1 MLESRP
7 SSCRARAMSSSMS
20 SSDPAGTP
28 RARARIACALG
39 GRGYGLVARHRYGLV
54 VLAAL
59 ALAGC
64 GLGPGPTPGGVR
76 LAVSEGFGAR
86 VLGTSGAP
94 RIEGQETVM
103 SLLMRN
109 YKVTTRY
116 GGGFVESVDGRSG
129 GTTGGEPSDWFYY
142 VNGVEAPKG
151 AAETNVQAGDRIWW
165 DLHDW
170 GQTDEIPAVVGSYP
184 EPFVNGIEGKRYPLR
199 EECAEPSGAA
209 CVTVRKRLSALG
221 VPVALAAVSSEE
233 EQLTLRVV
241 VGPYSALGGSPS
253 VRDLDLGPRH
263 SGVYARFSGNGAT
276 LTLLNGAGHAVRT
289 LGAGAGLVAATRYG
303 EQAPVWLVTGT
314 NTAGANLAAD
324 ALGESA
330 LRNRFALA
338 LEPSGAARPVPA
350 ES

>member
-1 MLESRP
+1 
-7 SSCRARAMSSSMS
+7 MS
-20 SSDPAGTP
+20 SSDRTGVS
-28 RARARIACALG
+28 RARVLTARALV
-39 GRGYGLVARHRYGLV
+39 RGPLVPA
-54 VLAAL
+54 VLATL

-64 GLGPGPTPGGVR
+64 GLGPGPTPGGVK
-76 LAVSEGFGAR
+76 LAVTEGFGAH
-86 VLGTSGAP
+86 VLGSSSSP
-94 RIEGQETVM
+94 RIHGQETVM
-103 SLLMRN
+103 GLLMRN

-116 GGGFVESVDGRSG
+116 GGGFVESVNGHSG
-129 GTTGGEPSDWFYY
+129 GTQRGEPSDWFYY

-151 AAETNVQAGDRIWW
+151 AAQTNVQAGDRIWW

-170 GQTDEIPAVVGSYP
+170 GQTDGIPAVVGSYP

-209 CVTVRKRLSALG
+209 CATVRKRLTALG

-241 VGPYSALGGSPS
+241 VGPYSALGDSLS
-253 VRDLDLGPRH
+253 VHDVGLGPPY
-263 SGVYARFSGNGAT
+263 SGVYVRFSGNGGA
-276 LTLLNGAGHAVRT
+276 LTLLDGAGSATRT

-314 NTAGANLAAD
+314 NTAGVNLAAD
-324 ALGESA
+324 ALSESA

-338 LEPSGAARPVPA
+338 LEPSGTAQAVPA
-350 ES
+350 AES